1 MSIRTFL
8 MIAITILFIAQWPDI
23 QSWLAWDRNA
33 ILDGEVWR
41 ILTGNLTHTNWPHMI
56 MNTLALAIITF
67 IYRIHFS
74 ARPYSLLLLA
84 LALVVGTGIIAT
96 DIQWYAGLSGVLH
109 GLFGWGAV
117 KDIQTKQK
125 GGWLLLFGLIGKV
138 CSEQYFGGSA
148 SSEALIGARVAIE
161 AHLLGAIAGIAIA
174 LIPIAFK
181 KQFNR
186 NKPLY

>member
-8 MIAITILFIAQWPDI
+8 IIAITTLFIAQWPAA
-23 QSWLAWDRNA
+23 QYWLAWDRSA

-67 IYRIHFS
+67 IYRLHYS
-74 ARPYSLLLLA
+74 ARPYSLLILA
-84 LALVVGTGIIAT
+84 LSAVVGIGIIAT

-109 GLFGWGAV
+109 GLFAWGAV
-117 KDIQTKQK
+117 RDIQTKQK
-125 GGWLLLFGLIGKV
+125 GGWLLMLGIVGKIA
-138 CSEQYFGGSA
+138 SEQYFGGSA

-161 AHLLGAIAGIAIA
+161 AHLLGAIAGVVFA
-174 LIPIAFK
+174 LIPVILK
-181 KQFNR
+181 KSL
-186 NKPLY
+186 NKNKLLN

>member
-8 MIAITILFIAQWPDI
+8 IIAITALFIAQWPAA
-23 QSWLAWDRNA
+23 QYWLAWDRSA

-67 IYRIHFS
+67 IYRLHYS
-74 ARPYSLLLLA
+74 ARPYSLLILA
-84 LALVVGTGIIAT
+84 LSAVVGTGIIAT

-109 GLFGWGAV
+109 GLFAWGAV

-125 GGWLLLFGLIGKV
+125 GGWLLMLGLVGKIA
-138 CSEQYFGGSA
+138 SEQYFGGSA

-161 AHLLGAIAGIAIA
+161 AHLLGAIAGVACA
-174 LIPIAFK
+174 LIPTVLK
-181 KQFNR
+181 KRSNINQLFS
-186 NKPLY
+186 